1 MYEALKEAKKAY
13 LKEEVPIGAV
23 IVKDGKVIARAH
35 NLREKTNNAISHAE
49 ILAIEKACKKLNSWR
64 IEDCTI
70 YVTLEPCPMC
80 LGAMMQARIKKVYY
94 GALDKKNGAILSIGN
109 MLDLKTTW
117 NLEHEYIE
125 CNECSEIL
133 TNFFKELR
141 NSKKINN
148 K

>member
-64 IEDCTI
+64 LEDCTI

-133 TNFFKELR
+133 TSFFKELR